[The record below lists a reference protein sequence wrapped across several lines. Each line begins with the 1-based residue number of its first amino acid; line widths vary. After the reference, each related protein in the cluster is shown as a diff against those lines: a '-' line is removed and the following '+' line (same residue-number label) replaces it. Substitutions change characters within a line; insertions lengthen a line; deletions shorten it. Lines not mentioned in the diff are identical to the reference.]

1 MAPPKIANPKKSA
14 KAYRKNPEA
23 RARKA
28 AYDTA
33 YQSTPE
39 ARKSRAEHVAARRKA
54 GIYGKGG
61 PDMSRTRNGGFV
73 KESASKNR
81 ARNRGRK

>member
-1 MAPPKIANPKKSA
+1 MAPPKVPNPKKSA
-14 KAYRKNPEA
+14 RAYRANPES
-23 RARKA
+23 RAKKA

-33 YQSTPE
+33 YQSTPK
-39 ARKSRAEHVAARRKA
+39 ARKSKVEHVRARRKA
-54 GIYGKGG
+54 GIYGEGG
-61 PDMSRTRNGGFV
+61 PDMSRTKAGGFV